1 LGSDTG
7 GSIRQPASMCGVT
20 GLKPTYGTVSRYGL
34 VAYGSSLDQIGCLT
48 RRASDCRYAF
58 SIIHGHDSNES
69 TSAKIELS
77 LAPEVAEL
85 KGLRIFLPDEYAAAE
100 SADPEVVASVNELAE
115 LLQNQGAVVER
126 SSLKFLKYVIPTY
139 YVLAFAEASSNLGR
153 FDGIRYGVRKQEQP
167 SLESLYATTR
177 KKGFGEEVKRR
188 IMLGTFVLSS
198 GYYDQYYGRAVQ
210 VRAWMEQQ
218 VGQLFNEFDFILGPV
233 SPFPA
238 FKLGEKTDDPLA
250 MYLADICSVLANLTR
265 TPAISIPG
273 RPTKSG
279 LPVGLQLMG
288 RRFEDHHLLATAAA
302 VQELTEYH
310 QLRPESI
317 FTKKLEI

>member
-1 LGSDTG
+1 
-7 GSIRQPASMCGVT
+7 
-20 GLKPTYGTVSRYGL
+20 
-34 VAYGSSLDQIGCLT
+34 
-48 RRASDCRYAF
+48 
-58 SIIHGHDSNES
+58 
-69 TSAKIELS
+69 
-77 LAPEVAEL
+77 
-85 KGLRIFLPDEYAAAE
+85 
-100 SADPEVVASVNELAE
+100 
-115 LLQNQGAVVER
+115 
-126 SSLKFLKYVIPTY
+126 
-139 YVLAFAEASSNLGR
+139 
-153 FDGIRYGVRKQEQP
+153 
-167 SLESLYATTR
+167 
-177 KKGFGEEVKRR
+177 
-188 IMLGTFVLSS
+188 MLGTFVLSS

-288 RRFEDHHLLATAAA
+288 RRYEDHHLLATAVA

-310 QLRPESI
+310 QLRPKSI